1 MTFLL
6 FFLIIVYVSSESRG
20 HNHRWAYKDTI
31 ATREHDRKNVNE
43 NKKKKKQAPRNLL
56 RSLRLRQ
63 CSIMFERYIKKSPYQ
78 WKISNS
84 I

>member
-43 NKKKKKQAPRNLL
+43 NKKKKKTGTAK
-56 RSLRLRQ
+56 
-63 CSIMFERYIKKSPYQ
+63 FTT
-78 WKISNS
+78 
-84 I
+84 